1 MVSAHISLS
10 GEGMTNAAAV
20 DGLSPR
26 KASERMIEWLQK
38 PVDYNPPTFANGTVS
53 KL

>member
-1 MVSAHISLS
+1 
-10 GEGMTNAAAV
+10 MTNAAVV

-38 PVDYNPPTFANGTVS
+38 PVDYDPPTFANGTVS

>member
-1 MVSAHISLS
+1 MVSAHFSLF
-10 GEGMTNAAAV
+10 GQKMTNAVIV

-38 PVDYNPPTFANGTVS
+38 PVDYNPPTFANSTVS